1 VSISKLFTQFGKL
14 LGRGP
19 RSSESNQKQDTA
31 SNAHFHKREEF
42 YRRKHARVTLVALH
56 AVIFELIDTAN
67 AGLVRQVE
75 LANLSISG
83 MGLFTEK
90 MPPGLKSDDLIEGY
104 LVCGTQKAKVSARVV
119 HIGKTVTG
127 CQFVGH
133 DAEVNKLV
141 QSYFSLELSALTMIS
156 VKPELLQEDPD
167 GTPHWIHGKNN
178 CELFFV
184 SQGNEVIRFNLT
196 FFGNYIEGGK
206 QMKAKYG
213 QIMEDEGAL
222 GKPRHKSSA
231 LIRWD
236 SELAAQ
242 LEPYALR
249 FLASVPHLDES
260 HRSTLSSL
268 LSEKP

>member
-1 VSISKLFTQFGKL
+1 M
-14 LGRGP
+14 LGRKFAS
-19 RSSESNQKQDTA
+19 SSESHDAEA
-31 SNAHFHKREEF
+31 SSSFHQREESF
-42 YRRKHARVTLVALH
+42 RRKHPRVKLVALH
-56 AVIFELIDTAN
+56 AVSFELADTN
-67 AGLVRQVE
+67 QKCE

-83 MGLFTEK
+83 MGLFTGK
-90 MPPGLKSDDLIEGY
+90 PGLELKNDDLIEGY
-104 LVCGTQKAKVSARVV
+104 LICGTQKAKVSARVV
-119 HIGKTVTG
+119 YVGKPITG

-133 DAEVNKLV
+133 DAEVNKLI

-178 CELFFV
+178 CELFFI
-184 SQGNEVIRFNLT
+184 SRGDEVIRFNLT

-206 QMKAKYG
+206 LMKPKYG
-213 QIMEDEGAL
+213 QIMEEDDGL

-242 LEPYALR
+242 LEPYAHR
-249 FLASVPHLDES
+249 FLASVPHLEEPYKS
-260 HRSTLSSL
+260 ALSRM
-268 LSEKP
+268 LSERS